1 MHMNY
6 RDALVEAMTDLND
19 ELVMHYIKC
28 MIEEGNSFSAI
39 QMGLNVG
46 VTNVGKRF
54 ERGEYFIGDLIVSG
68 MIYRDALQLLMPIM
82 GRERTMPIGRV
93 VIGVVEGDIH
103 DIGKDIVVSLLRA
116 EHFEVIDLGVDV
128 KPARFAYAIRTYR
141 PDVLLMSGVLS
152 LARESMKNTMDL
164 LVEENLR
171 SHVKV
176 LIGGLC
182 AREYDRKWMGADK
195 WAYDPMDT
203 VAFCKQT
210 AEEKYGN
217 K

>member
-1 MHMNY
+1 MNY
-6 RDALVEAMTDLND
+6 RDALVEAMTELND
-19 ELVMHYIKC
+19 EQVMFCVKS

-46 VTNVGKRF
+46 VNNVGKRF
-54 ERGEYFIGDLIVSG
+54 EKGEYFIGDLIVSG

-152 LARESMKNTMDL
+152 LARESMKNTMEL
-164 LVEENLR
+164 LEEEELR
-171 SHVKV
+171 SQVKV

-182 AREYDRKWMGADK
+182 AREYDRKWMGADR

-210 AEEKYGN
+210 VEEKYGH